1 MEHLVVKVAGR
12 DVGLEAARV
21 REIAVAPPLTR
32 VPGARAPLRGILALH
47 GGTLPVVD
55 LGLRLAGIPVAL
67 DGRTPVVVVEARLAG
82 ERVVVALLV
91 DEAGRLVERAEL
103 LERPAALAP
112 FDDVALCKSFAL
124 LEGVLVP
131 ILDVDAALA
140 PARFGPAPARAVA
153 APQTL
158 VAAAPVAGA
167 VAGSPEP
174 PRSVTCA
181 PGAVPAI
188 ERERPV
194 AARAAPEVR
203 RGPAPAAVSP
213 PRPQPVQRPQPVVTA
228 PPPVATAQLVTA
240 RQAFAAVPAV
250 VQPPAHRSVR
260 TAPAVGAAI
269 APPPAPRAEQ
279 RLSTVGVA
287 HPETPPPRPRLR
299 AGALVAGGLVL
310 VVVAAVLVRNAI
322 PTSTSTATATSA
334 PPEHASPS
342 PVRPEPFDSGPA
354 APALRSGRAT
364 SKDADPCSPAA
375 VVRGDTLWGL
385 ATRRLGDPH
394 RWPEIF
400 RANRDVLDDPDVIA
414 PGEVLKIGCSAP
426 PVSEGARPRT
436 P

>member
-1 MEHLVVKVAGR
+1 MEHLVVRVAGR
-12 DVGLEAARV
+12 DVGLDAARV

-287 HPETPPPRPRLR
+287 HPETRLRRPCAQGGRRRRTPTRARRPRSS
-299 AGALVAGGLVL
+299 AG
-310 VVVAAVLVRNAI
+310 
-322 PTSTSTATATSA
+322 T
-334 PPEHASPS
+334 
-342 PVRPEPFDSGPA
+342 
-354 APALRSGRAT
+354 RSGDSPRAA
-364 SKDADPCSPAA
+364 S
-375 VVRGDTLWGL
+375 
-385 ATRRLGDPH
+385 ATRTAGRRSSARTGT
-394 RWPEIF
+394 
-400 RANRDVLDDPDVIA
+400 
-414 PGEVLKIGCSAP
+414 CST
-426 PVSEGARPRT
+426 T
-436 P
+436 PT